1 MRRDRFQFTGIATLE
16 DIRAI
21 EQTPIEEQDI
31 PTSTYEGFA
40 DAATECGNDIALTY
54 FLQGK
59 TYQQSYDYTYQEVLQ
74 KTHQIANMFHHLGFG
89 KEDVVALILPNLPET
104 AFCLTAIPAVGI
116 VMPINPLLDP
126 KHWVEI
132 LNAAGAKALITIGP
146 FLRTRTD
153 IWEKVDRIR
162 NEVPSLKHIFQVDM
176 SNYLEGFKKSLVKFI
191 IGFKSKGKS
200 TPAQQI
206 WDFQEKINAY
216 NASHLD
222 FTRQTDP
229 QDVAAYFHTG
239 GTTGVPKIAMQTH
252 RNICFN
258 VWANGNNVD
267 TSDDA
272 QTMFCGLPL
281 FHVLGAMVTLNIPFS
296 GGARI
301 VMGSPRGYRDQ
312 GVVDNI
318 WKIVEHYQINYLAA
332 VPALYKQFTDVPV
345 AKSDISSIKMAVC
358 GGAALPVE
366 VYKNFEKTTGVR
378 ILEGYG
384 CTEATCTCASNPLK
398 GDRKI
403 GSIGFAIPYS
413 ELQAVVLDDA
423 GQFVRFCEAD
433 EVGNIIT
440 RGDHLFKGYKDAV
453 HNRKVWIDTGDG
465 KGKWYN
471 TGDLGRRDANGYYWL
486 TGRKKELIIRGGH
499 NIDPKMIEE
508 PMYKHPAVAVAAAV
522 GRPDPKVGEIPVL
535 YVELATNKSCTVDEL
550 LTFAQTHISERAA
563 IPKAIHLI
571 DKMPMTSLDKI
582 FKPDLIIREIKDVFQ
597 KEIAGMENVHLKQI
611 EVLNDRKRGMV
622 AQLSFQQKINQQQL
636 EALQQKLGAYAIAYD
651 LKPI

>member
-1 MRRDRFQFTGIATLE
+1 MRRDRFQFTGIASLE
-16 DIRAI
+16 DIKVI
-21 EQTPIEEQDI
+21 EQTPLSQQDI
-31 PTSTYEGFA
+31 PDSAFEGFA
-40 DAATECGNDIALTY
+40 EAAKECADDIALTY

-59 TYQQSYDYTYQEVLQ
+59 EYQQSYDFTYRQALE
-74 KTHQIANMFHHLGFG
+74 KTHQIANLFHDLGFG
-89 KEDVVALILPNLPET
+89 KDDVVALILPNLPET
-104 AFCLTAIPAVGI
+104 TFCLTAIPAVGI

-126 KHWVEI
+126 QHWVEI
-132 LNAAGAKALITIGP
+132 LNAAGAKAIITIGP

-153 IWEKVDRIR
+153 IWEKVNRIR
-162 NEVPSLKHIFQVDM
+162 HEVPSIKHIFQVDM
-176 SNYLEGFKKSLVKFI
+176 SNYLEGFKKSLVRFI

-200 TPAQQI
+200 SPQQQI
-206 WDFQEKINAY
+206 WDFNEKLSSY
-216 NASHLD
+216 NKEQLD

-229 QDVAAYFHTG
+229 QDTAAYFHTG
-239 GTTGVPKIAMQTH
+239 GTTGVPKIAMQSH

-267 TSDDA
+267 TTDDH

-281 FHVLGAMVTLNIPFS
+281 FHVLGAMVTLYIPFS

-332 VPALYKQFTDVPV
+332 VPALYKQFTNVPV
-345 AKSDISSIKMAVC
+345 GSSDISSIKMAVC

-413 ELQAVVLDDA
+413 ELRAVVLDEE
-423 GQFVRFCEAD
+423 GQFIRFCETD
-433 EVGNIIT
+433 EIGTIIT
-440 RGDHLFKGYKDAV
+440 RGDHVFKGYKSQV
-453 HNRKVWIDTGDG
+453 HNRKVWINTGDG
-465 KGKWYN
+465 KGHWYN

-508 PMYKHPAVAVAAAV
+508 PMYKHKAVAVAAAV

-535 YVELATNKSCTVDEL
+535 YVELEANQKCSTSDL
-550 LTFAQTHISERAA
+550 LAFAQTHISERAA
-563 IPKAIHLI
+563 IPKAIYLI

-582 FKPDLIIREIKDVFQ
+582 FKPDLIKREIKDVYSQ
-597 KEIAGMENVHLKQI
+597 EIKAINGINLKQI
-611 EVLNDRKRGMV
+611 EVINDRKRGMV
-622 AQLSFQQKINQQQL
+622 AELQFQQAPNQIQQQQL
-636 EALQQKLGAYAIAYD
+636 QAALGTYAIAYEI
-651 LKPI
+651 K